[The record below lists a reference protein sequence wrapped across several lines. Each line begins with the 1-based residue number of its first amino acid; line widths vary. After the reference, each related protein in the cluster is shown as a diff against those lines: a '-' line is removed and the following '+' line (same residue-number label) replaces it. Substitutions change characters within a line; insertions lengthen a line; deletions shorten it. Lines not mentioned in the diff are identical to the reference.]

1 MFIMKKTLAILTA
14 ALLAVLASAQ
24 SNASFTIKG
33 KVVEKGNG
41 QPIYMAAV
49 VEKETGIYAVT
60 DAEGAFELRGV
71 KAGEHNF
78 SVQILGYEEQTL
90 HYNVRSDI
98 SGIKVQLNVESLAL
112 DEVVVTAKEGGEL
125 TSASKIS
132 KQTIEHIQPSSL
144 TDVMQ
149 LMPGSVTANPS
160 LTSAGALSIRD
171 IGSNTA
177 NAAGTALIVDGA
189 SFSNDA
195 NMQVMAAGT
204 NAGGTDANV
213 ASTAGS
219 GVDSRQVS
227 TDNIES
233 VEIIRGIPSVVYG
246 DLTSGAVVV
255 KTKAGVTPW
264 ELRLKM
270 DPKLKQVFVG
280 KGIKLGDKA
289 GVLNIDADY
298 ANAFSDVRTQ
308 SSAYNRVNFQAG
320 YSNSFFNKS
329 LTFNAKLRGNFS
341 NATNKSDADLQLDEI
356 TQEKDRGVKLNING
370 KWIINKPWI
379 TNIEYLAAGGITD
392 QLSRDKVYHG
402 SAGYTPATAEMKE
415 GEALAFF
422 TDPQYY
428 SDVSIFGL
436 PVDAQAR
443 ITANQFGKWGRVTNK
458 VILGAEWKMN
468 GNAGTGKVFGADC
481 PPQPGSASAFR
492 ERSYKD
498 IPFLHRVTGYL
509 EDNVKVPIGST
520 QLEIQA
526 GARFNGIMAQNINT
540 SNFRAIEPRFN
551 ARYEI
556 LHDSKEHREL
566 ALRAG
571 WGKAFKMP
579 SMIYLYPEDAYKD
592 MVSFSYNDFDANN
605 YGISV
610 ITTKKQQTT
619 NNELKVQQSRNF
631 EAGVE
636 FEIKKVSGSVVFY
649 KENMTNGYGFDT
661 YYAPMPY
668 RRYGYTWDASGAP
681 SPSSLGSG
689 AFPVYSQ
696 GRLVDGKGTE
706 VPSIVDTTFMSYRK
720 PTNDIINDKWGIEFT
735 LDIAQIKPINT
746 AINISGAYMN
756 MKTTSA
762 GLTQKLYSGT
772 VNNRT
777 FPYVGIY
784 GGSSTMSTGSI
795 RERLST
801 NVRFITHIPRIAMV
815 ITLTAQMVFMDRTL
829 NISEFGGNVLP
840 YFYDENG
847 RRVSGQE
854 ALDDTQ
860 HTKMINPLYIMD
872 RNGGISAFTRE
883 MEQDPAYE
891 NLILTTN
898 TANYYIRQ
906 SYPFYGMLNLR
917 ISKEIKKIATISFYA
932 NNFLNLRGRVTNS
945 VTGYPADKNTPIY
958 FGAEVK
964 ISIR

>member
-1 MFIMKKTLAILTA
+1 MKKTLSFIA
-14 ALLAVLASAQ
+14 ALLLAVLACAQ
-24 SNASFTIKG
+24 SRNSFNIKG
-33 KVVEKGNG
+33 QVLDKDNG
-41 QPIYMAAV
+41 EPIYMAV
-49 VEKETGIYAVT
+49 LTEEGTDTYAIT
-60 DAEGAFELRGV
+60 DADGNFELRNI
-71 KAGEHNF
+71 KAGTHDF
-78 SVQILGYEEQTL
+78 TVQVLGYEKKTL

-125 TSASKIS
+125 TSVSKIS
-132 KQTIEHIQPSSL
+132 KQTIEHVQPSSL

-149 LMPGSVTANPS
+149 LMPGSITANPS
-160 LTSAGALSIRD
+160 LTNVGALSIRD
-171 IGSNTA
+171 MGTNTA

-195 NMQVMAAGT
+195 NMQVMSAGT
-204 NAGGTDANV
+204 NAAESDANA
-213 ASTAGS
+213 ASTAGR
-219 GVDSRQVS
+219 GVDPRQVS

-264 ELRLKM
+264 EIRLKM
-270 DPKLKQVFVG
+270 DPKLKQVFAG
-280 KGIKLGDKA
+280 KGFKLGDKA
-289 GVLNIDADY
+289 GVLNFDADY
-298 ANAFSDVRTQ
+298 ANAFNDVRTQ
-308 SSAYNRVNFQAG
+308 SSAYHRVNFQAG
-320 YSNSFFNKS
+320 YSNSFCNKS

-341 NATNKSDADLQLDEI
+341 NATNKSDADLLLDEI
-356 TQEKDRGVKLNING
+356 IQERDRGVKLNING

-379 TNIEYLAAGGITD
+379 TNVEYLAAGGITD
-392 QLSRDKVYHG
+392 QLSREKVYHG
-402 SAGYTPATAEMKE
+402 SAGYTPATAQMEE

-428 SDVSIFGL
+428 SDVSIYGL

-443 ITANQFGKWGRVTNK
+443 ITANQFGTYGKVKNK

-468 GNAGTGKVFGADC
+468 GNAGTGKVFAADC
-481 PPQPGSASAFR
+481 PPTPGSASALR

-498 IPFLHRVTGYL
+498 IPFLHRMTAYL

-520 QLEIQA
+520 LLEIQA
-526 GARFNGIMAQNINT
+526 GARFNGIIAQRINT
-540 SNFRAIEPRFN
+540 SNFSAIEPRFN
-551 ARYEI
+551 ARYE
-556 LHDSKEHREL
+556 LFNDKAAHKEISI
-566 ALRAG
+566 RAG
-571 WGKAFKMP
+571 WGKTYKMP

-592 MVSFSYNDFDANN
+592 MVSYSYNDFDANN
-605 YGISV
+605 YGVSLV
-610 ITTKKQQTT
+610 TTKKQETV
-619 NNELKVQQSRNF
+619 NNDLKIQQSKNL
-631 EAGVE
+631 EAGLDFE
-636 FEIKKVSGSVVFY
+636 FKSVSGSLVFY
-649 KENMTNGYGFDT
+649 KENLTNGYGFNT
-661 YYAPMPY
+661 CYVPMAY

-681 SPSSLGSG
+681 SPSSLPSG

-696 GRLVDGKGTE
+696 GKLTSGKGDE
-706 VPSIVDTTFMSYRK
+706 VPSIVDTTFMSYRR
-720 PTNDIINDKWGIEFT
+720 PVNDMINDKWGIEFT
-735 LDIAQIKPINT
+735 FDIAQIKAINT

-756 MKTTSA
+756 MKSTSA
-762 GLTQKLYSGT
+762 ELTQKLYSGT

-801 NVRFITHIPRIAMV
+801 NIRFVTHIPRIAMV
-815 ITLTAQMVFMDRTL
+815 VTLTAQMVFMDRTL
-829 NISEFGGNVLP
+829 NISEFGGNALP

-847 RRVSGQE
+847 RRVSGKE
-854 ALDDTQ
+854 ALDDTE

-872 RNGGISAFTRE
+872 RNGNISAFTPE
-883 MEQDPAYE
+883 MEKDPSYE